1 MSADVL
7 AEVAALTPEMRERV
21 LREWRVW
28 ARREQL
34 APPGDWRVWLI
45 LAGRGW
51 GKSRTGAEWV
61 RAQVASGR
69 ARRIA
74 LVARTASDVRD
85 VIVEGESG
93 LLAIHRA
100 DERPVWEPSRRRL
113 TWPNGAIATTYSA
126 EEPDQLRGPQHDLA
140 WADELASWRYP
151 DAWDQLRF
159 GLRLGDDPRCVVTT
173 TPRPTPIIKA
183 LLSASKTAVTRGRSR
198 DNARNLAPGVIAE
211 LEARYAGS
219 RLGRQELDGE
229 VLDDAAGAL
238 WSWEVIETGRVKA
251 PPPMLTSAVF
261 LDPNAAQSETA
272 EKCDDAGIVVIG
284 KGFDGRGYVLD
295 DASGH
300 MPVRDWARRAVA
312 LYRKHA
318 CAYIGAERNLGGPM
332 IQQTIRA
339 VLLEEAQATG
349 RAPEHIEVKLIS
361 VRGEK
366 AQRSAA
372 ARQLYPHVVS
382 HVGAHPRLED
392 SMTTHDFAT
401 SKRSAG
407 DLDALSLGCSDLML
421 QQPEPTRMVVEEH
434 YDF

>member
-7 AEVAALTPEMRERV
+7 TEVARLDPAMQERV

-34 APPGDWRVWLI
+34 PPPGDWRVWLI

-69 ARRIA
+69 AKRIA

-100 DERPVWEPSRRRL
+100 DERPTWEPSRRRL

-140 WADELASWRYP
+140 WADELSAWRYP

-159 GLRLGDDPRCVVTT
+159 GLRLGDDPRIVVTT

-183 LLSASKTAVTRGRSR
+183 LVSSPRTVVTRGRTR
-198 DNARNLAPGVIAE
+198 DNARNLAPGVVAE
-211 LEARYAGS
+211 LESRYAGS

-238 WSWEVIETGRVKA
+238 WSWDVIESGRVSTA
-251 PPPMLTSAVF
+251 PRMMTSAVF
-261 LDPNAAQSETA
+261 LDPNAAQAETA
-272 EKCDDAGIVVIG
+272 ERCDDAGIVVIG
-284 KGFDGRGYVLD
+284 KGFDGRGYVID

-392 SMTTHDFAT
+392 SMTTHDYAS

-421 QQPEPTRMVVEEH
+421 QQPEPTRLVVEEH

>member
-51 GKSRTGAEWV
+51 GKSRCGAEWV

-159 GLRLGDDPRCVVTT
+159 GLRLGDDPRIVVTT

-183 LLSASKTAVTRGRSR
+183 LLSASRTVVTRGRTR
-198 DNARNLAPGVIAE
+198 DNQRNLAPGVVAE

-251 PPPMLTSAVF
+251 APPMLTSAVF

-272 EKCDDAGIVVIG
+272 ENCDDAGIVVIG